1 MDFNFN
7 PLLRTIDGFVT
18 TVVDIIPLYEETTYL
33 DIVMYI
39 PYTELHLM
47 PEMHQLFCKL
57 SLRDVNRN
65 FFFTESFPQEF
76 MVTQQ

>member
-7 PLLRTIDGFVT
+7 PLLRTIDAYVT

-39 PYTELHLM
+39 PYTGLYLM

-57 SLRDVNRN
+57 PSG
-65 FFFTESFPQEF
+65 T
-76 MVTQQ
+76 